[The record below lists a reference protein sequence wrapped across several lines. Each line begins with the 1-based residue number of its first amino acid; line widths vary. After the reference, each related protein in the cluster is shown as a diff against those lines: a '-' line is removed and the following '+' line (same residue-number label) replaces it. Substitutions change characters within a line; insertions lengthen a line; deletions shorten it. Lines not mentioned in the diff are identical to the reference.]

1 MRVRGASPQG
11 EDEGVAGRSSTLTR
25 CFASTSPFGGRGDFS
40 LRRREISILWL
51 NLALLAP
58 FTPSGEAGN
67 EARVASFGTP
77 LTRRHCTGVASFVA
91 ALASSRVTRSGELL
105 KQLHSV
111 AFRCIP
117 YRLRGAGM
125 RGSRLRGNDGGIR
138 VSDACNQ
145 CRGRPREGAMG
156 SCRQL
161 ELARPAEPPGYTGDG
176 TDVAGHRQP
185 PMTPGQETSDRLRC
199 RDNGK

>member
-91 ALASSRVTRSGELL
+91 TLASSRVTRSGETL
-105 KQLHSV
+105 KTVAFGCISLHSLSS
-111 AFRCIP
+111 AWSWDARFPTC
-117 YRLRGAGM
+117 AGTA
-125 RGSRLRGNDGGIR
+125 
-138 VSDACNQ
+138 V
-145 CRGRPREGAMG
+145 
-156 SCRQL
+156 
-161 ELARPAEPPGYTGDG
+161 
-176 TDVAGHRQP
+176 
-185 PMTPGQETSDRLRC
+185 
-199 RDNGK
+199 